1 MVASDATLRRWD
13 LNVAKSREMWSNVIC
28 EHLLGGDPGNLVREA
43 CREVS
48 TPYRSSKNSLQV
60 TF

>member
-1 MVASDATLRRWD
+1 MWPKAG
-13 LNVAKSREMWSNVIC
+13 EMWPNVIC

-48 TPYRSSKNSLQV
+48 TPYHRSKNSLQV